1 MSRIKTFGESLL
13 GGLGE
18 QLFAIDINLH
28 KLLHFH
34 PSVLLLLLL
43 EMGRPG
49 HRKHGRTANRCATL
63 LLPLKLESFLLCLLL
78 LSLLSLS
85 FFSLKLKK
93 EKG

>member
-1 MSRIKTFGESLL
+1 MSQTKTFGESLL

-28 KLLHFH
+28 KLLHFR

-49 HRKHGRTANRCATL
+49 HRKHGRTAFRCDTL
-63 LLPLKLESFLLCLLL
+63 LHPLKPTSFLRCPLL

-85 FFSLKLKK
+85 FFSQLLKK